1 MTFLE
6 TFALFLRELAD
17 ALDPQ
22 PPVPTL
28 GVNHMELIKADSPD
42 RLYSFK
48 INTLD
53 SEGNF
58 AGARGLQDGERF
70 ELIATDPEFA
80 EVFPTDDALVFRVKI
95 GIPYP
100 DGTVRPGYL
109 RGILYGRDGS
119 ILASGNTAPA
129 GIVPGDPV
137 GVAAITFAYTEIAE
151 PVPVPEPTPSA
162 PDTPPVAEP
171 EPDAAPVEVA
181 PDTLEFPETHAT
193 VEPAPP
199 VETAPVDSPSP
210 VETSVDIPAPDSP
223 APDTSTVHFE

>member
-80 EVFPTDDALVFRVKI
+80 EVFPTEDALVFRVKI
-95 GIPYP
+95 GKPLA
-100 DGTVRPGYL
+100 DGGVRSGYL
-109 RGILYGRDGS
+109 TATLYGRDGG
-119 ILASGNTAPA
+119 ILASGSTAPA

-137 GVAAITFAYTEIAE
+137 GVAAITFGYTEIVE

-181 PDTLEFPETHAT
+181 DTLEFPETDAT

-199 VETAPVDSPSP
+199 ADAAPVDSPSP
-210 VETSVDIPAPDSP
+210 VETPVDMPAPDSP
-223 APDTSTVHFE
+223 ASDTSTVHFE